1 MTQDTKPHAEGGS
14 SILARYATGID
25 HVAIAVPDLET
36 SIEFYSKVLGFEL
49 VERRRTEG
57 TATAMVSAVMKVGPL
72 TFVLIQGTS
81 PQSQVSRFIEHYGPG
96 VQHIAISV
104 ENIEEVASGLK
115 ESGME
120 FDTTIIRSP
129 GLQQIFTHRDAG
141 SGLMIEFIDR
151 SGKGDFSDQSVQ
163 ELFSQLEAK
172 DSF

>member
-1 MTQDTKPHAEGGS
+1 MPESNPTQSAVGS
-14 SILARYATGID
+14 VLAQHATGID

-36 SIEFYSKVLGFEL
+36 SIEFYTKVLGFEL
-49 VERRRTEG
+49 AERRRTEG
-57 TATAMVSAVMKVGPL
+57 TTTAMISAVVKAGPL

-96 VQHIAISV
+96 VQHIAIAV
-104 ENIEEVASGLK
+104 ENIEEVAAGLK
-115 ESGME
+115 DSGME

>member
-1 MTQDTKPHAEGGS
+1 MPENSATYNVGVGS
-14 SILARYATGID
+14 VLAQHATGID

-36 SIEFYSKVLGFEL
+36 SIEFFTKTLGFEL
-49 VERRRTEG
+49 AERRRTEG
-57 TATAMVSAVMKVGPL
+57 TATAMVSAVMKAGPL

-96 VQHIAISV
+96 VQHIAIAV

>member
-1 MTQDTKPHAEGGS
+1 M
-14 SILARYATGID
+14 ARLT
-25 HVAIAVPDLET
+25 AIA
-36 SIEFYSKVLGFEL
+36 
-49 VERRRTEG
+49 
-57 TATAMVSAVMKVGPL
+57 
-72 TFVLIQGTS
+72 
-81 PQSQVSRFIEHYGPG
+81 
-96 VQHIAISV
+96 V
-104 ENIEEVASGLK
+104 ENIEEIASGLK
-115 ESGME
+115 ESGLE

>member
-1 MTQDTKPHAEGGS
+1 MPEDNASQSTAVA
-14 SILARYATGID
+14 SILAQHATGIN
-25 HVAIAVPDLET
+25 HIAIAVPELEA
-36 SIEFYSKVLGFEL
+36 SIEFFTKVLGFEL
-49 VERRRTEG
+49 GERRRTEG
-57 TATAMVSAVMKVGPL
+57 TTTAMISAVIKAGPL

-81 PQSQVSRFIEHYGPG
+81 PQSQVSRYIEHYGPG
-96 VQHIAISV
+96 VQHIAIAV
-104 ENIEEVASGLK
+104 ENIEGVAAGLKDSGL
-115 ESGME
+115 E

-151 SGKGDFSDQSVQ
+151 SGKGDFSDTSVQ